1 MTTKDRLSFLIA
13 RGMTIS
19 EFARRV
25 NCNKN
30 TLSQWLR
37 GVSNISARL
46 EKDINNEINLFLQEL
61 ENIKEN

>member
-1 MTTKDRLSFLIA
+1 MTTKDRLSFLVS

-37 GVSNISARL
+37 GVSNISTRL

>member
-1 MTTKDRLSFLIA
+1 MTTKDKLSFLVS

-37 GVSNISARL
+37 GVSNISSRL
-46 EKDINNEINLFLQEL
+46 EKDINREINLFLQEL